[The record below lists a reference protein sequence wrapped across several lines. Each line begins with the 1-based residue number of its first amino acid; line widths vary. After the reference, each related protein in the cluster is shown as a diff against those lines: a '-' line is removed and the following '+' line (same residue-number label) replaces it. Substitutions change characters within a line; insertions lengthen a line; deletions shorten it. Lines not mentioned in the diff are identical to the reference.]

1 MEKVVYLINL
11 FDIYSDLFTDK
22 QRLYFIDYYFN
33 NFTLQEISENYDVSK
48 NAVHKSI
55 KETEEKL
62 LYYEEK
68 LGNYDKNKKILSLVE
83 DNLELKEK
91 IEEIL

>member
-11 FDIYSDLFTDK
+11 FDIYSELFTEK
-22 QRLYFIDYYFN
+22 QKLYFMDYYFN
-33 NFTLQEISENYDVSK
+33 NFTLQEISENYDVTR
-48 NAVHKSI
+48 NAIHKSL

-68 LGNYDKNKKILSLVE
+68 LGIYDKSQKILSLLE
-83 DNLELKEK
+83 DNIELKEK
-91 IEEIL
+91 VEEIL